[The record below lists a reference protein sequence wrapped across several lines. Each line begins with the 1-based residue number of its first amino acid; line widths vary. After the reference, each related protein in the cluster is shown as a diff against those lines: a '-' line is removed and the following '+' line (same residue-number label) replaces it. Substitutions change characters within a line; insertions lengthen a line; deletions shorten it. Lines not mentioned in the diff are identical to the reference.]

1 MQKNNMIYGVNDKPP
16 VRRLVIA
23 AIQQLVAVLVATILI
38 PAICGVPIA
47 PALVG
52 AGVGTLIY
60 QLFTKRQSPMFISS
74 AGGFVAAVIGAL
86 SLGQAPNFTAVV
98 IGGFMTMIVYSIVG
112 IIVIKT
118 GVDWLNKLM
127 PPIIIGPVVTLIGL
141 NLAGFIPTYFQVGG
155 QYSMM
160 GIALGFLAMIIAA
173 CVSHYGKGFIRSLPF
188 LIAIIFTYGVA
199 LILTGTGICSVI
211 DTSAFRNLDLFV
223 MPDFTFFH
231 LDFVNFDWS
240 ILPQIMLLY
249 VPIAFVCIAEHI
261 ADHKAL
267 SAIIGQDLIEFPGLG
282 STLIGD
288 GVASF
293 FGSFICG
300 LNNTSYGESVGTTGF
315 SRIAYKGV
323 ITLTAVFA
331 IILGFIGPVQAFF
344 VSIPSCIFGGV
355 AAILYGVIA
364 CSGIKVLANSDI
376 DYNDNKNIT
385 VISVIFTLGVSGLVI
400 DFGWISFTT
409 TALALIVGIVLNIV
423 LSYKRA

>member
-1 MQKNNMIYGVNDKPP
+1 MQQSNMLYNVNDQPP
-16 VRRLVIA
+16 IGRLFITA
-23 AIQQLVAVLVATILI
+23 LQQLCSVLVATILI
-38 PAICGVPIA
+38 PAICGVSVA

-52 AGVGTLIY
+52 AGIGTLVY
-60 QLFTKRQSPMFISS
+60 QLFTRRQSPMFISS

-98 IGGFMTMIVYSIVG
+98 IGGAITMIIYVLVG
-112 IIVIKT
+112 ATVARV
-118 GVDWLNKLM
+118 GVDWLNRLM

-141 NLAGFIPTYFQVGG
+141 NLATFIPTYFQVNG
-155 QYSMM
+155 QYSLV
-160 GIALGFLAMIIAA
+160 GIALGFIALVIAA
-173 CVSHYGKGFIRSLPF
+173 CISHYGKGFVRNLPF
-188 LIAIIFTYGVA
+188 LVAIGITYVIALLVT
-199 LILTGTGICSVI
+199 ILGIYPVI
-211 DTSAFRNLDLFV
+211 DLSAFNGISLFS

-240 ILPQIMLLY
+240 LLPQVMLLY
-249 VPIAFVCIAEHI
+249 APISFVCIAEHI

-267 SAIIGQDLIEFPGLG
+267 SSIIGKDLIEYPGLG
-282 STLIGD
+282 ATLVGD

-293 FGSFICG
+293 FGSLICS

-315 SRIAYKGV
+315 SRVAYKGV

-331 IILGFIGPVQAFF
+331 IILGFVAPVQAFF

-364 CSGIKVLANSDI
+364 CSGIKVLANSNI

-409 TALALIVGIVLNIV
+409 TALALIVGIILNAV
-423 LSYKRA
+423 LSNKN

>member
-1 MQKNNMIYGVNDKPP
+1 MLYGIDDKPP
-16 VRRLVIA
+16 VGRLIIA
-23 AIQQLVAVLVATILI
+23 AVQQLCSVLVATILI
-38 PAICGVPIA
+38 PSICGVPVA

-52 AGVGTLIY
+52 AGVGTLVY
-60 QLFTKRQSPMFISS
+60 QLFTSRRSPMFISS

-98 IGGFMTMIVYSIVG
+98 IGGTLTMIIYVIVG
-112 IIVIKT
+112 FVVNKI

-141 NLAGFIPTYFQVGG
+141 NLAGFLPTYFQVNG
-155 QYSMM
+155 QYSLV
-160 GIALGFLAMIIAA
+160 GIAFGFLALVVAA
-173 CVSHYGKGFIRSLPF
+173 CVSHYGKGFIRNLPF
-188 LIAIIFTYGVA
+188 LVAILLTYAAA
-199 LILTGTGICSVI
+199 LIVTLAGIYPVI
-211 DTSAFRNLDLFV
+211 DLAAFKGIRFFS

-231 LDFVNFDWS
+231 LDFAGFDWEL
-240 ILPQIMLLY
+240 LPQVALLY

-267 SAIIGQDLIEFPGLG
+267 SSIIGNDLLEEPGLG
-282 STLIGD
+282 NTLIGD

-293 FGSFICG
+293 FGSLICG

-331 IILGFIGPVQAFF
+331 ILLGFVGPIQAFF

-409 TALALIVGIVLNIV
+409 TALALIVGILLNLI
-423 LSYKRA
+423 LSRRSQHA